1 MPCNTGAE
9 RSPNQRKEG
18 TAPKPDAT
26 SPRTYTGKGDYT
38 QFLQH
43 KRLKPKA
50 FRDLLIKMLLYN
62 EKTKAT
68 R

>member
-9 RSPNQRKEG
+9 RSPNQTKDG
-18 TAPKPDAT
+18 TAPKTDAT
-26 SPRTYTGKGDYT
+26 LPNTYTGKGDYI

-43 KRLKPKA
+43 KRFKPTA

-62 EKTKAT
+62 KTTKAT